1 LNTKKYLPYFTY
13 LNLILPELIKTK
25 KGVTLLEKITL
36 PKKKNIK
43 IKNNKFKD
51 LRSIEILTNNK
62 TIHFKENH
70 SSIGI
75 NMDTNLIYEILS
87 KTFTNVKLTKIENE
101 FDLNKLVKRK
111 PKLVFSGIK
120 YFKFKNKKVWLNE
133 ILDFYDINY
142 INSPKSSYENEH
154 NKSFAKIIMQK
165 NNIKTADFFTAI
177 PREYLNISSLPIKFP
192 LFIKPLTAGDSIGID
207 KNSIVNNFNDFK
219 KKVLE
224 IKLNQ
229 NSVSIV
235 EAYLSGKEYSV
246 GILQD
251 VINDNLIAMPI
262 EIIVKKDLNGN
273 SILDYDTKKNDLE
286 TVIAVKNP
294 IVNKIISELA
304 KKAFTLLK
312 GRLFGRIDIKMDSLG
327 IPHFIEANLMPG
339 LQKGYF
345 YRSCSINLKMSYAQM
360 ITKISQ
366 NALNYSH

>member
-1 LNTKKYLPYFTY
+1 M
-13 LNLILPELIKTK
+13 
-25 KGVTLLEKITL
+25 LEKVTM
-36 PKKKNIK
+36 PKKKYIK
-43 IKNNKFKD
+43 IKHNQFKD

-62 TIHFKENH
+62 TMHFKKNH

-75 NMDTNLIYEILS
+75 NMDTNLIFEILS
-87 KTFTNVKLTKIENE
+87 KTFANIKLTKIENE

-165 NNIKTADFFTAI
+165 NNIKTADFFTAK
-177 PREYLNISSLPIKFP
+177 PQEYLNVSSLPIKFP
-192 LFIKPLTAGDSIGID
+192 LFVKPLTAGDSIGID

-229 NSVSIV
+229 NSVSIA

-251 VINDNLIAMPI
+251 VINDSLIAMPI
-262 EIIVKKDLNGN
+262 EIIVKKNSNGN

-286 TVIAVKNP
+286 IVSAVKNP
-294 IVNKIISELA
+294 IVYKIISELA

-312 GRLFGRIDIKMDSLG
+312 GRLVGRIDIKMDSLG